1 MRNAYIWLLQ
11 LVTGVL
17 IAVFL
22 GIHLVLQ
29 HLNAVLS
36 FFGVDVA
43 DSTAWASMIG
53 RANQGIFV
61 ALYIALLVVGLYHGI
76 NGLRNIILETTPS
89 VKVKNIVT
97 WSFIVL
103 GIGVFAW
110 ATYVPI
116 ALFTS

>member
-22 GIHLVLQ
+22 GIHMVLQ

-36 FFGVDVA
+36 FFGVGVA
-43 DSTAWASMIG
+43 DATAWASMMG

-76 NGLRNIILETTPS
+76 NGLRNIILETTS
-89 VKVKNIVT
+89 SARIKNIVT
-97 WSFIVL
+97 WSFVIL

-110 ATYVPI
+110 ATYVPV